1 MRVTTVMVLV
11 VAVLAL
17 AAPAAAAQDSVS
29 RAAGELPARLFEPPD
44 DGVPAGAGG
53 VGDGAARA
61 SITLAIALLGAAAI
75 VGYFAGSSSR
85 TSRS

>member
-1 MRVTTVMVLV
+1 MRVATITVLV
-11 VAVLAL
+11 VAILAF
-17 AAPAAAAQDSVS
+17 ASPAAAAQDSVS
-29 RAAGELPARLFEPPD
+29 RAAGELPARLFEPPP
-44 DGVPAGAGG
+44 DGVPAGARG

-75 VGYFAGSSSR
+75 VGYLAGSSSR